1 MRQVDHCLES
11 LIQPILPG
19 WQDDETFMRW
29 ILVVAALAVA
39 CGLVVG
45 GLFFA
50 SRQEQRSQDP
60 NLQPLAD
67 SLKQRMD
74 EVLGGSSLTEPTVE
88 LSVRKSQLESEV
100 SRVKY
105 LATKL
110 GGSAVS
116 KQSAAGSTMDLIAEI
131 PVEYRK
137 SFIDAVTDGF
147 KDVPEVSPAPSP
159 MMCVVT
165 VQIKVQG

>member
-1 MRQVDHCLES
+1 
-11 LIQPILPG
+11 
-19 WQDDETFMRW
+19 
-29 ILVVAALAVA
+29 VVAATLAVA
-39 CGLVVG
+39 ICLVAGV
-45 GLFFA
+45 LFFA
-50 SRQEQRSQDP
+50 SRQAQHTQDP

-74 EVLGGSSLTEPTVE
+74 GILGDAGLAEQTVE
-88 LSVRKSQLESEV
+88 LSVMRSQLEAEV
-100 SRVKY
+100 ARVKY

-116 KQSAAGSTMDLIAEI
+116 KQSTAATMDLIAEI

-147 KDVPEVSPAPSP
+147 KDLPKASPAASP
-159 MMCVVT
+159 TMCVVT
-165 VQIKVQG
+165 VQIKVQS

>member
-1 MRQVDHCLES
+1 
-11 LIQPILPG
+11 
-19 WQDDETFMRW
+19 MRW
-29 ILVVAALAVA
+29 MLVVAATLAVA
-39 CGLVVG
+39 ICLVAGV
-45 GLFFA
+45 LFFA
-50 SRQEQRSQDP
+50 SRQEQRPQDP

-74 EVLGGSSLTEPTVE
+74 DILGTTGLTEQTVE
-88 LSVRKSQLESEV
+88 LSVMRSQLESEV
-100 SRVKY
+100 ARVKY
-105 LATKL
+105 LATRL

-147 KDVPEVSPAPSP
+147 KELPEASPGASP
-159 MMCVVT
+159 TMCVVT
-165 VQIKVQG
+165 VQIKVQS